1 MSKDDIPSN
10 FRGRIQRGTIPK
22 DRCGHKIF
30 SIDPNFIIMFG
41 GHSKSEFFDSY
52 KFENTEDG
60 VFCYDSITDVW
71 KKMNVVGDPDVYIRS
86 QFAACVNQQ
95 ERTIYFTA
103 GVIVSYNGKIII
115 VNV

>member
-1 MSKDDIPSN
+1 MIHDSLPRRIYSQRTHADD
-10 FRGRIQRGTIPK
+10 
-22 DRCGHKIF
+22 
-30 SIDPNFIIMFG
+30 
-41 GHSKSEFFDSY
+41 DSY